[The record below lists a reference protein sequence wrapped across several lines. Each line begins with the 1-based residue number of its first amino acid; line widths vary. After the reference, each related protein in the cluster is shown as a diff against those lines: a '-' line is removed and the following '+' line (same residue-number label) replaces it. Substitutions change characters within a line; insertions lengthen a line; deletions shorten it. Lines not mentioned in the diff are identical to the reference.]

1 MYQMTLDLKPKQQVE
16 QQFSKLDLPFF
27 KFSEHFEFSGRI
39 RTNPEGSFQYRYG
52 IKVSPADRRIFVK
65 KYKLDD

>member
-1 MYQMTLDLKPKQQVE
+1 MHFSPETQQPSSE
-16 QQFSKLDLPFF
+16 TTSKADPLFF
-27 KFSEHFEFSGRI
+27 KFSPNFEFSGRI
-39 RTNPEGSFQYRYG
+39 RANPEGSFQYRYG